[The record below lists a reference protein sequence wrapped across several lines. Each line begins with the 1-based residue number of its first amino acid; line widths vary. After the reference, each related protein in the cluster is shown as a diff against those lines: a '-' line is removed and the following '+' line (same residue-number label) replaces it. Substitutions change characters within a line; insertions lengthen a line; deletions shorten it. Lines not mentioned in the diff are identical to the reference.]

1 MSIDFATPGVLLLLP
16 VVVALALMP
25 IYAKNRS
32 RPAAMRFANTDAARS
47 SNRNWRLRI
56 RPYVSSLR
64 WIALAL
70 IVVAAARPQ
79 SSEAREVIKG
89 EGVDIALAL
98 DISGSMAALDF
109 DPDNRLEAAKQV
121 IADFVRQREHDRI
134 GIVVFAG
141 DVFIHSPPT
150 IDHDALTF
158 LLDQIDLAAQLRVED
173 GTAIGMGLAT
183 AANMLKDSEAKSK
196 VAVLL
201 TDGVNNKGDID
212 PLTAAAAA
220 ETLGIRVYTVGMGQ
234 PEGVVQTRR
243 GPFGTMR
250 SVRRFNLDEETLK
263 EIAARTDGQYYLA
276 TDTEALRGI
285 YDEINSLEK
294 SEVECLCSPSTM
306 SWPSG
311 CWSRGHCSCCWS
323 CWPAGPYSDQLRDNA
338 PMTFAN
344 PQYLVLLTALPL
356 VIGVAYWAAR
366 RRTLALDRVGNP
378 SLVRRLT
385 ASANAGGRLTQTVL
399 MIAALG
405 LAIVALA
412 RPQWGASTQVVER
425 QGVQLMVAL
434 DVSKSMLAEDLKPN
448 RLTRAKLEVYDIIR
462 QLGGD
467 EIGLVL
473 FAGSAFVQFPLT
485 YDYATARTFLDKAR
499 PDMIQRQGTALA
511 KAINLSMTGLADER
525 PGQKVILII
534 TDGEDHEGR
543 RWRPPEKPRS
553 PAWPSTPSGWA
564 QRRVSRYQSRT

>member
-212 PLTAAAAA
+212 PLTAAVAA

-294 SEVECLCSPSTM
+294 SEVEVSVFT
-306 SWPSG
+306 
-311 CWSRGHCSCCWS
+311 
-323 CWPAGPYSDQLRDNA
+323 
-338 PMTFAN
+338 
-344 PQYLVLLTALPL
+344 QYDELAVWLLVPGALLLL
-356 VIGVAYWAAR
+356 
-366 RRTLALDRVGNP
+366 LEL
-378 SLVRRLT
+378 
-385 ASANAGGRLTQTVL
+385 
-399 MIAALG
+399 
-405 LAIVALA
+405 LA
-412 RPQWGASTQVVER
+412 RGTVFR
-425 QGVQLMVAL
+425 
-434 DVSKSMLAEDLKPN
+434 
-448 RLTRAKLEVYDIIR
+448 
-462 QLGGD
+462 
-467 EIGLVL
+467 
-473 FAGSAFVQFPLT
+473 SAP
-485 YDYATARTFLDKAR
+485 
-499 PDMIQRQGTALA
+499 
-511 KAINLSMTGLADER
+511 
-525 PGQKVILII
+525 
-534 TDGEDHEGR
+534 
-543 RWRPPEKPRS
+543 
-553 PAWPSTPSGWA
+553 
-564 QRRVSRYQSRT
+564 